1 MSFISMLSRPLVMNV
16 MDYDLKRGAI
26 LIGQVVAAMLTVGFI
41 TPWSYNYM
49 RLKKLNQAASK
60 L

>member
-1 MSFISMLSRPLVMNV
+1 MLSRPLVMNV
-16 MDYDLKRGAI
+16 TNHVLNRSAI